1 MWFGGAVL
9 LLGVVVATLFRRPD
23 PFHDAGDTILRWFA
37 DHEDTTTVNI
47 AKALNALTAVA
58 VVMSARVA
66 IVGILALYKRW
77 RHVVVALATF
87 VVSDFLVSVLLSVDR
102 RPPSV
107 PPLVSVSGYHFPSR
121 AVASLA
127 ITLFAAAA
135 ALVPTG
141 RQRFL
146 ARCATAVL
154 VALVIVAQLA
164 LAADYPVDAVYAG
177 LLAFALAVGRVPPG
191 GSRRFVPRD
200 LGAWRNRRASR
211 PHGRSRRCGQARR
224 PRSTR
229 DHRS

>member
-37 DHEDTTTVNI
+37 DHEDTTTLNI

-58 VVMSARVA
+58 VVMSARGA
-66 IVGILALYKRW
+66 IVGTLALYKRW

-87 VVSDFLVSVLLSVDR
+87 VVSDFLVSVLLSVNR

-135 ALVPTG
+135 ALVPRG

-177 LLAFALAVGRVPPG
+177 LLAFALAVVGFRLAAPDDSFPVTSARG
-191 GSRRFVPRD
+191 GT
-200 LGAWRNRRASR
+200 AAQSR
-211 PHGRSRRCGQARR
+211 PHGRSRRCGQARG